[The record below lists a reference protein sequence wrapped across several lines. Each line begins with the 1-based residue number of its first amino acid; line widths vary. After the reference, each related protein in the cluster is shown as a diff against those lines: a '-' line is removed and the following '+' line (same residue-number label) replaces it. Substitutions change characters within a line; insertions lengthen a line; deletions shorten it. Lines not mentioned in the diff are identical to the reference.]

1 MKIRHILLIL
11 TAFLGA
17 ALLIA
22 VAFQIRDELLGYQ
35 TAERMAASNTVR
47 ERLLLGTAAL
57 ASERSQTYVLLI
69 GQRNGA
75 SGIMELRDVRRQ
87 VDDLLNTAEREITA
101 TQASLSNTSSSLAT
115 VSRIRREIDALR
127 QQADGLIGLAEG
139 GRGEEFAPHW
149 FQEATRLVEELQSSR
164 MTILQR
170 ERPLDPALRTEAN
183 LRAFGAILSESIARN
198 QALMS
203 RALENPSEIS
213 GLEVDA
219 ISQNAGRAAL
229 AWELIDGQMVVPLSE
244 SVKGAVS
251 GTHENY
257 SSTFAPLQ
265 RSLIAA
271 LLGQVPPALGPGE
284 WYDLTGRTLSN
295 IALMQRELLR
305 STRERLDAEL
315 SRTRRSVALWSAL
328 LLLGAAAVLAS
339 IMVVRRRV
347 VRPLESLSQAMLR
360 LADNDLEIP
369 LPRLARADEIGE
381 MNDALRVFKANAI
394 QRQRTQNEK
403 QVLHAR
409 LRDAYSQL
417 RKDLEA
423 AAVIQ
428 RTMLPPSARIDGVEY
443 HGLFRPS
450 SLIAGDTYN
459 VVRRTDGAIGFFQV
473 DVAGHG
479 AAAALVSVAC
489 HHALSQAIL
498 TRTQG
503 TPLEE
508 IVVQINEEW
517 PEDLPY
523 FTMILGEI
531 DSRSRRASIIQAG
544 HPSPLVIRSD
554 GAVEMIG
561 EGGFPVG
568 MLPAASYERL
578 EFDLGPGD
586 RLFIYSDGLVEAE
599 DQSGEQFSEV
609 RLRTFV
615 RDAAAEPSAILL
627 DRLNEV
633 LRNWRSTETLDD
645 DLSVLM
651 LERSAERMPANAVH

>member
-22 VAFQIRDELLGYQ
+22 VAVQIRDELLEYQ
-35 TAERMAASNTVR
+35 TAERMVASNTVR

-57 ASERSQTYVLLI
+57 ASERGQTYVLLI
-69 GQRNGA
+69 GQRSEA
-75 SGIMELRDVRRQ
+75 SGILELRDVRRQ
-87 VDDLLNTAEREITA
+87 VDDLLNAAEREITD
-101 TQASLSNTSSSLAT
+101 TQEFLKNTSSSLTAL
-115 VSRIRREIDALR
+115 SRIRQEVGTLR
-127 QQADGLIGLAEG
+127 QQADGLLGSEDAK
-139 GRGEEFAPHW
+139 GEEFAPRW
-149 FQEATRLVEELQSSR
+149 FQELTRLVEELQSYR
-164 MTILQR
+164 MTLLQR
-170 ERPLDPALRTEAN
+170 ERPLDPILRTEAN
-183 LRAFGAILSESIARN
+183 LRAYAAILSENIARN

-203 RALENPSEIS
+203 RALGRSS
-213 GLEVDA
+213 TVGSLEGDA
-219 ISQNAGRAAL
+219 ISRNAGRAEL
-229 AWELIDGQMVVPLSE
+229 AWELIDGQIAVPLSE
-244 SVKGAVS
+244 SVKEAIS
-251 GTHENY
+251 RTHENY
-257 SSTFAPLQ
+257 GATFAPLQ
-265 RSLIAA
+265 KSLLGA
-271 LLGQVPPALGPGE
+271 LLGKVPPTLGPAE
-284 WYDLTGRTLSN
+284 WYELTGRALSN
-295 IALMQRELLR
+295 IAMMQQELLR
-305 STRERLDAEL
+305 SSRERLKSEL
-315 SRTRRSVALWSAL
+315 NRAQRSLVLWSVL

-339 IMVVRRRV
+339 ILVVRWRV
-347 VRPLESLSQAMLR
+347 ARPLEGLSHAMLR
-360 LADNDLEIP
+360 LADNDLETP
-369 LPRLARADEIGE
+369 LPRLTRADEIGE

-428 RTMLPPSARIDGVEY
+428 RTMLPPSARMDGVEY

-459 VVRRTDGAIGFFQV
+459 VVRRTDGAVGFFQV

-508 IVVQINEEW
+508 IVVQINDEW

-586 RLFIYSDGLVEAE
+586 RLFVYSDGLIEAE
-599 DQSGEQFSEV
+599 DQSGEQFSEDRLCALV
-609 RLRTFV
+609 RE
-615 RDAAAEPSAILL
+615 AAAEPSAVLL
-627 DRLNEV
+627 DRLDDV
-633 LRNWRSTETLDD
+633 LRNWRGSETLDD

>member
-17 ALLIA
+17 ALLVA

-35 TAERMAASNTVR
+35 TAERMVASNTVR
-47 ERLLLGTAAL
+47 ERLLLGTDAL

-69 GQRNGA
+69 GQRNEA

-87 VDDLLNTAEREITA
+87 VDDLLNATEREIAA
-101 TQASLSNTSSSLAT
+101 TQKFLSNTSSNLTAL
-115 VSRIRREIDALR
+115 SRIRREVGTLR
-127 QQADGLIGLAEG
+127 QQADGILGSAG
-139 GRGEEFAPHW
+139 DGRGEDFAPRW
-149 FQEATRLVEELQSSR
+149 FQEVTRLVEELQSYR
-164 MTILQR
+164 MTILQQ
-170 ERPLDPALRTEAN
+170 ERPLDPILRTEAN
-183 LRAFGAILSESIARN
+183 LRAYATILSESIARN

-203 RALENPSEIS
+203 RALRSPSS
-213 GLEVDA
+213 VGGLEINA
-219 ISQNAGRAAL
+219 ISQNTGRAGL
-229 AWELIDGQMVVPLSE
+229 AWELIEGQLAVPLSE
-244 SVKGAVS
+244 SVKGSVS
-251 GTHENY
+251 RTHENY
-257 SSTFAPLQ
+257 SATFAPLQ
-265 RSLIAA
+265 RSLLTA
-271 LLGQVPPALGPGE
+271 LLGKVQPALGPEE
-284 WYDLTGRTLSN
+284 WYDLTGRALSN
-295 IALMQRELLR
+295 IALMQREFLR
-305 STRERLDAEL
+305 SSRERLESEL
-315 SRTRRSVALWSAL
+315 GRAQRSLILWSAL

-339 IMVVRRRV
+339 ILVVRRRV
-347 VRPLESLSQAMLR
+347 VRPLEGLSQAMLR
-360 LADNDLEIP
+360 LADNDLEIS

-403 QVLHAR
+403 QMLHAR

-417 RKDLEA
+417 QKDLEA

-428 RTMLPPSARIDGVEY
+428 QTMLPPSSRIDGVEY

-459 VVRRTDGAIGFFQV
+459 VVRRTDGAVGFFQV

-531 DSRSRRASIIQAG
+531 DSRSQRASIIQAG
-544 HPSPLVIRSD
+544 HPSPLVIRAD
-554 GAVEMIG
+554 GAIEMIG

-568 MLPAASYERL
+568 MLPFASYERL

-599 DQSGEQFSEV
+599 DQDGEQFSEA
-609 RLRTFV
+609 RLRTLV
-615 RDAAAEPSAILL
+615 RDAAAEPSSLL
-627 DRLNEV
+627 LGKLDDV
-633 LRNWRSTETLDD
+633 LRTWRGSETLDD

-651 LERSAERMPANAVH
+651 LERLPERIPANAVH

>member
-17 ALLIA
+17 ALLVA

-35 TAERMAASNTVR
+35 TAERMVASNTVR
-47 ERLLLGTAAL
+47 ERLLLGTEAL
-57 ASERSQTYVLLI
+57 ANERSQTYVLLI
-69 GQRNGA
+69 GQRNEAG
-75 SGIMELRDVRRQ
+75 GIAELRDVRRQ
-87 VDDLLNTAEREITA
+87 VDDLLNAAENEITA
-101 TQASLSNTSSSLAT
+101 TQASLSNTNNSLAT
-115 VSRIRREIDALR
+115 VSRIRQEIGTLR
-127 QQADGLIGLAEG
+127 QQADQSLGLAEG
-139 GRGEEFAPHW
+139 TRGDQFAPRW
-149 FQEATRLVEELQSSR
+149 FQEANRLVEELQSSR

-170 ERPLDPALRTEAN
+170 ERPLDPVLRTEAN

-203 RALENPSEIS
+203 RALENSSGVGGFEI
-213 GLEVDA
+213 DA

-229 AWELIDGQMVVPLSE
+229 AWELIDGQMTVPLSE
-244 SVKGAVS
+244 GVKDVVS
-251 GTHENY
+251 RTHENY

-265 RSLIAA
+265 RSLLAA
-271 LLGQVPPALGPGE
+271 LIGKVPPTLAPAE

-295 IALMQRELLR
+295 IALMQRELLG
-305 STRERLDAEL
+305 STRERLEAEL
-315 SRTRRSVALWSAL
+315 RRTQRSLTLWSAL
-328 LLLGAAAVLAS
+328 LLLGAAAVLTS
-339 IMVVRRRV
+339 ILVVRRRV
-347 VRPLESLSQAMLR
+347 VRPLEGLSQAMLR

-409 LRDAYSQL
+409 LREAYSQL
-417 RKDLEA
+417 QKDLEA

-428 RTMLPPSARIDGVEY
+428 QTMLPLSSRIDGVEY

-459 VVRRTDGAIGFFQV
+459 VVRRTDGAVGFFQV

-508 IVVQINEEW
+508 IAVQINDEW

-531 DSRSRRASIIQAG
+531 DSRSQRASIVQAG
-544 HPSPLVIRSD
+544 HPSPLVIRSN

-599 DQSGEQFSEV
+599 DQDGEQFSEA
-609 RLRTFV
+609 RLRTLV
-615 RDAAAEPSAILL
+615 HDTAGEPSSMLL
-627 DRLNEV
+627 GKLDDV
-633 LRNWRSTETLDD
+633 LRNWRGSETLDD

-651 LERSAERMPANAVH
+651 LERLAERIPANAVH

>member
-1 MKIRHILLIL
+1 MKIRHILLLL

-35 TAERMAASNTVR
+35 TAERMVASNTVR
-47 ERLLLGTAAL
+47 EQLLLGTEAL
-57 ASERSQTYVLLI
+57 ANERSQTYVLLI
-69 GQRNGA
+69 GQRNEANGLV
-75 SGIMELRDVRRQ
+75 ELRDVRRQ
-87 VDDLLNTAEREITA
+87 VDDLLNAAEREITV
-101 TQASLSNTSSSLAT
+101 TRASLSNASSSLKT
-115 VSRIRREIDALR
+115 VSRIRQEIRTLR
-127 QQADGLIGLAEG
+127 QQADQSLGLAEG
-139 GRGEEFAPHW
+139 ARGEQFAPRW
-149 FQEATRLVEELQSSR
+149 FQEATRLVDELQSSR

-170 ERPLDPALRTEAN
+170 ERPLDPVLRTEAN

-203 RALENPSEIS
+203 RALENSSELG
-213 GLEVDA
+213 GLQIDA

-229 AWELIDGQMVVPLSE
+229 AWELIDGQMAVPLSE
-244 SVKGAVS
+244 SVKGSVS
-251 GTHENY
+251 RTHENY
-257 SSTFAPLQ
+257 SSTFAPIQ
-265 RSLIAA
+265 RSLLAA
-271 LLGQVPPALGPGE
+271 LLGKVPPTLGPAE

-295 IALMQRELLR
+295 IALMQRELLH
-305 STRERLDAEL
+305 STRDRLEAEL
-315 SRTRRSVALWSAL
+315 SRAQRSVALWSVL

-339 IMVVRRRV
+339 ILVVRRRV
-347 VRPLESLSQAMLR
+347 VRPLEGLSQAMLR
-360 LADNDLEIP
+360 LADNDLEIS

-409 LRDAYSQL
+409 LRDAYGQL

-459 VVRRTDGAIGFFQV
+459 VVRRTDGAVGFFQV

-531 DSRSRRASIIQAG
+531 DSRSQRASIIQAG
-544 HPSPLVIRSD
+544 HPSPLVIRSN

-599 DQSGEQFSEV
+599 DQGGEQFSED
-609 RLRTFV
+609 RLRALV
-615 RDAAAEPSAILL
+615 REVAEEPSAILL
-627 DRLNEV
+627 DRLDDV
-633 LRNWRSTETLDD
+633 LRNWRGSETLDD

-651 LERSAERMPANAVH
+651 LERSPERMPANAVH

>member
-22 VAFQIRDELLGYQ
+22 VAFQIRAEVLEYQ
-35 TAERMAASNTVR
+35 TAERMVASNTVR
-47 ERLLLGTAAL
+47 ERLLLGTEAL

-69 GQRNGA
+69 GQRDEANGV
-75 SGIMELRDVRRQ
+75 MELRDVRRQ
-87 VDDLLNTAEREITA
+87 VDDLLNAAERAVTA
-101 TQASLSNTSSSLAT
+101 TQTSLQNTSSSLT
-115 VSRIRREIDALR
+115 VLSRIRQEIGTLR
-127 QQADGLIGLAEG
+127 QQADGSFGLNG
-139 GRGEEFAPHW
+139 GAGGQEFAPRW

-170 ERPLDPALRTEAN
+170 ERPLDPVLRTEAN
-183 LRAFGAILSESIARN
+183 LRAYAAILSESIARN

-203 RALENPSEIS
+203 RALGRPGTVGN
-213 GLEVDA
+213 LDVDA
-219 ISQNAGRAAL
+219 IGQNAGRAGL
-229 AWELIDGQMVVPLSE
+229 AWELIDGQMAVPLSE
-244 SVKGAVS
+244 SVKNAVAA
-251 GTHENY
+251 THENY

-265 RSLIAA
+265 RSLLAS
-271 LLGQVPPALGPGE
+271 LLGKVPPALGPAE
-284 WYDLTGRTLSN
+284 WYDMTGRALSN
-295 IALMQRELLR
+295 VAVMQRELLR
-305 STRERLDAEL
+305 SSRERLEAEL
-315 SRTRRSVALWSAL
+315 SRAGRSVVLWSAL
-328 LLLGAAAVLAS
+328 LLLGAAAVLTS
-339 IMVVRRRV
+339 ILVVRRRV

-360 LADNDLEIP
+360 LADNDLDID
-369 LPRLARADEIGE
+369 LPRRPRADEIGE

-403 QVLHAR
+403 QILHAR
-409 LRDAYSQL
+409 LRDAYGQL
-417 RKDLEA
+417 QKDLEA

-428 RTMLPPSARIDGVEY
+428 RTMLPPSSRIDGVEY

-459 VVRRTDGAIGFFQV
+459 VVRRNDGAVGFFQV

-489 HHALSQAIL
+489 HHALSQAIM

-508 IVVQINEEW
+508 IAVQINEEW

-531 DSRSRRASIIQAG
+531 DSRSQRASIIQAG
-544 HPSPLVIRSD
+544 HPPPLVIRAD

-568 MLPAASYERL
+568 MLPAASYDRL

-599 DQSGEQFSEV
+599 DQDGEQFSED
-609 RLRTFV
+609 RLRTLV
-615 RDAAAEPSAILL
+615 RDTAAEPSSVMLGKL
-627 DRLNEV
+627 DDV
-633 LRNWRSTETLDD
+633 LRNWRGSETLDD

-651 LERSAERMPANAVH
+651 LERLAERIPVNAVH

>member
-17 ALLIA
+17 ALLVA
-22 VAFQIRDELLGYQ
+22 VAFQIRDELLEYQ
-35 TAERMAASNTVR
+35 TAERMVASNTVR
-47 ERLLLGTAAL
+47 ERLLLGTDAL
-57 ASERSQTYVLLI
+57 ANERSQTYVLLI
-69 GQRNGA
+69 GQRNEAAGL
-75 SGIMELRDVRRQ
+75 MELRDVRRQ

-101 TQASLSNTSSSLAT
+101 TQTSLSNTSSSLAT
-115 VSRIRREIDALR
+115 VSRIRQEIGTLR
-127 QQADGLIGLAEG
+127 QQADGLLGLDEDA
-139 GRGEEFAPHW
+139 RGEEFAPRW

-170 ERPLDPALRTEAN
+170 ERPLDPVLRTEAN

-203 RALENPSEIS
+203 RALENSS
-213 GLEVDA
+213 AMGGLEIDA

-251 GTHENY
+251 RTHENY

-265 RSLIAA
+265 RSLLAA
-271 LLGQVPPALGPGE
+271 LLGKVPPTLRPEE
-284 WYDLTGRTLSN
+284 WYDLTGQTLSN

-305 STRERLDAEL
+305 STRERLEAEL
-315 SRTRRSVALWSAL
+315 SRARRSVALWSAL

-339 IMVVRRRV
+339 ILVVRRRV
-347 VRPLESLSQAMLR
+347 VRPLEGLSQAMLR

-369 LPRLARADEIGE
+369 LPRLTRGDEIGA

-459 VVRRTDGAIGFFQV
+459 VVRRTDGAVGFFQV

-517 PEDLPY
+517 PDDLPY

-531 DSRSRRASIIQAG
+531 DSRSQRASIIQAG

-599 DQSGEQFSEV
+599 NQGGEQFSDD
-609 RLRTFV
+609 RLRAFV
-615 RDAAAEPSAILL
+615 RETGTEPSAVLL
-627 DRLNEV
+627 DRLDDV
-633 LRNWRSTETLDD
+633 LRNWRGSETLED

>member
-17 ALLIA
+17 ALLVA

-69 GQRNGA
+69 GQRSEA
-75 SGIMELRDVRRQ
+75 SGVLELRDMRRQ
-87 VDDLLNTAEREITA
+87 VDDLLNAAEREITA
-101 TQASLSNTSSSLAT
+101 TQASLSNTGSSLAT
-115 VSRIRREIDALR
+115 VSRIRREIGTLR
-127 QQADGLIGLAEG
+127 QQADEFLGAEDA
-139 GRGEEFAPHW
+139 RGEQFAPRW
-149 FQEATRLVEELQSSR
+149 FQEATRLVGELQSSR

-170 ERPLDPALRTEAN
+170 ERPLDPVLRTEAN
-183 LRAFGAILSESIARN
+183 LRAFGAILSENIARN

-203 RALENPSEIS
+203 RALGSPSVVG
-213 GLEVDA
+213 GLETDV
-219 ISQNAGRAAL
+219 ISQNAGRAEL
-229 AWELIDGQMVVPLSE
+229 AWELIDGQLAVPLSE
-244 SVKGAVS
+244 SVKGSVLK
-251 GTHENY
+251 THESY
-257 SSTFAPLQ
+257 SATFAPLQ
-265 RSLIAA
+265 RSLLAA
-271 LLGQVPPALGPGE
+271 LLGKVAPAIGPEG
-284 WYDLTGRTLSN
+284 WYDVAGRELSN
-295 IALMQRELLR
+295 IALMQQELLR
-305 STRERLDAEL
+305 STRERLESEL
-315 SRTRRSVALWSAL
+315 SRARRSVALWSAL

-339 IMVVRRRV
+339 ILVVRLRV
-347 VRPLESLSQAMLR
+347 VRPLENLSQAMLR
-360 LADNDLEIP
+360 LADNDLEIS

-381 MNDALRVFKANAI
+381 MSDALRVFKANAI
-394 QRQRTQNEK
+394 QRRRTQNEK

-409 LRDAYSQL
+409 LREAYGQL
-417 RKDLEA
+417 QKDLEA

-428 RTMLPPSARIDGVEY
+428 QTMLPPSARIDGVEY

-459 VVRRTDGAIGFFQV
+459 VVRRTDGTVGFFQV

-489 HHALSQAIL
+489 HHALSQTIL

-503 TPLEE
+503 TPLEA
-508 IVVQINEEW
+508 IAVQINEDW

-531 DSRSRRASIIQAG
+531 DSRSQRASIVQAG
-544 HPSPLVIRSD
+544 HPSPLVIRAD
-554 GAVEMIG
+554 GSIEMIG

-568 MLPAASYERL
+568 MLPFASYERL

-599 DQSGEQFSEV
+599 DQDGEQFSET
-609 RLRTFV
+609 RLRNLV
-615 RDAAAEPSAILL
+615 RDTAAAPSPVLL
-627 DRLNEV
+627 GRLDDA
-633 LRNWRSTETLDD
+633 LRNWRGSETLDD

-651 LERSAERMPANAVH
+651 LERLPERIPANAVH

>member
-17 ALLIA
+17 ALLVA
-22 VAFQIRDELLGYQ
+22 VAVQIRDELLGYQ
-35 TAERMAASNTVR
+35 TAERMVASNTVR
-47 ERLLLGTAAL
+47 ERLLLGTTAL
-57 ASERSQTYVLLI
+57 ASERSQTYALLI
-69 GQRNGA
+69 GQKNEA
-75 SGIMELRDVRRQ
+75 NGIMELRDVRRQ
-87 VDDLLNTAEREITA
+87 VDDLLNAAEREITA
-101 TQASLSNTSSSLAT
+101 IQASLSNTGGSLAT
-115 VSRIRREIDALR
+115 VSRIRREIGTLR
-127 QQADGLIGLAEG
+127 QQADGFFGSAEG
-139 GRGEEFAPHW
+139 AGGEEFAPRW
-149 FQEATRLVEELQSSR
+149 FHEATRIVEELQSSR

-170 ERPLDPALRTEAN
+170 ERPLDPVLRTEAN
-183 LRAFGAILSESIARN
+183 LRAFGAILGESIARN
-198 QALMS
+198 QALLS
-203 RALENPSEIS
+203 RALQRPAETG
-213 GLEVDA
+213 GLEIDA
-219 ISQNAGRAAL
+219 ISQNAGRAEL
-229 AWELIDGQMVVPLSE
+229 SWELIEGQLTVPLSE

-251 GTHENY
+251 KTHENY

-265 RSLIAA
+265 RSILSA
-271 LLGQVPPALGPGE
+271 LLGKVPPSLSPEE

-295 IALMQRELLR
+295 IAMMQRELLH
-305 STRERLDAEL
+305 SSRERLDSEL
-315 SRTRRSVALWSAL
+315 SRARRSVALWSAL

-360 LADNDLEIP
+360 LADNDLEIS
-369 LPRLARADEIGE
+369 LPRLARADEIGG

-459 VVRRTDGAIGFFQV
+459 VVRRTDGAVGFFQV

-531 DSRSRRASIIQAG
+531 DSRSQRASIIQAG

-586 RLFIYSDGLVEAE
+586 RLFVYSDGLVEAE
-599 DQSGEQFSEV
+599 DQSGEQFSED
-609 RLRTFV
+609 RLRALV
-615 RDAAAEPSAILL
+615 REAAAEPSAVLL
-627 DRLNEV
+627 DRLDEV
-633 LRNWRSTETLDD
+633 LRNWRGTETLDD

-651 LERSAERMPANAVH
+651 LERSAERMPANALH

>member
-17 ALLIA
+17 ALLVA

-69 GQRNGA
+69 GQRSEA
-75 SGIMELRDVRRQ
+75 SGVLELRDMRRQ
-87 VDDLLNTAEREITA
+87 VDDLLNAAEREITA
-101 TQASLSNTSSSLAT
+101 TQASLSNTGSSLAT
-115 VSRIRREIDALR
+115 VSRIRREIGTLR
-127 QQADGLIGLAEG
+127 QQADEFLGAEDA
-139 GRGEEFAPHW
+139 RGEQFAPRW
-149 FQEATRLVEELQSSR
+149 FQEATRLVGELQSSR

-170 ERPLDPALRTEAN
+170 ERPLDPVLRTEAN
-183 LRAFGAILSESIARN
+183 LRAFGAILSENIARN

-203 RALENPSEIS
+203 RALGSPSVVG
-213 GLEVDA
+213 GLETDV
-219 ISQNAGRAAL
+219 ISQNAGRAEL
-229 AWELIDGQMVVPLSE
+229 AWELIDGQLAVPLSE
-244 SVKGAVS
+244 SVKGSVLK
-251 GTHENY
+251 THESY
-257 SSTFAPLQ
+257 SATFAPLQ
-265 RSLIAA
+265 RSLLAA
-271 LLGQVPPALGPGE
+271 LLGKVAPAIGPEE
-284 WYDLTGRTLSN
+284 WYDVAGRELSN
-295 IALMQRELLR
+295 IALMQQEILR
-305 STRERLDAEL
+305 STRERLESEL
-315 SRTRRSVALWSAL
+315 SRARRSVALWSAL

-339 IMVVRRRV
+339 ILVVRLRV
-347 VRPLESLSQAMLR
+347 VRPLENLSQAMLR
-360 LADNDLEIP
+360 LADNDLEIS

-381 MNDALRVFKANAI
+381 MSDALRVFKANAI
-394 QRQRTQNEK
+394 QRRRTQNEK

-409 LRDAYSQL
+409 LREAYGQL
-417 RKDLEA
+417 QKDLEA

-428 RTMLPPSARIDGVEY
+428 QTMLPPSARIDGVEY

-459 VVRRTDGAIGFFQV
+459 VVRRTDGTVGFFQV

-489 HHALSQAIL
+489 HHALSQTIL

-503 TPLEE
+503 TPLEA
-508 IVVQINEEW
+508 IAVQINEDW

-531 DSRSRRASIIQAG
+531 DSRSQRASIVQAG
-544 HPSPLVIRSD
+544 HPSPLVIRAD
-554 GAVEMIG
+554 GSIEMIG

-568 MLPAASYERL
+568 MLPFASYERL

-599 DQSGEQFSEV
+599 DQDGEQFSET
-609 RLRTFV
+609 RLRNLV
-615 RDAAAEPSAILL
+615 RDTAKAPSPVLL
-627 DRLNEV
+627 DRLDDA
-633 LRNWRSTETLDD
+633 LRNWRGSETLDD

-651 LERSAERMPANAVH
+651 LERLPERIPANAVH

>member
-22 VAFQIRDELLGYQ
+22 VAVQIRDELLGYQ
-35 TAERMAASNTVR
+35 TAERMVASNTVR
-47 ERLLLGTAAL
+47 ERLLLGTEAL
-57 ASERSQTYVLLI
+57 ANERSQTYMLLI
-69 GQRNGA
+69 GQRNEA
-75 SGIMELRDVRRQ
+75 SGLVELRDVRRQ
-87 VDDLLNTAEREITA
+87 VDDLLNAAEREITA
-101 TQASLSNTSSSLAT
+101 TQASLSNTASSLKT
-115 VSRIRREIDALR
+115 VSRIRQDIGILR
-127 QQADGLIGLAEG
+127 QQADGFLGIAESSG
-139 GRGEEFAPHW
+139 AEQFAPRW

-170 ERPLDPALRTEAN
+170 ERPLDPVLRTEAN
-183 LRAFGAILSESIARN
+183 LRAFAAILSESIARN

-203 RALENPSEIS
+203 RALENSSEVG
-213 GLEVDA
+213 GLEIDA

-229 AWELIDGQMVVPLSE
+229 AWELIDGQMSVPLSE
-244 SVKGAVS
+244 RVKGIVS
-251 GTHENY
+251 RTHENY

-265 RSLIAA
+265 RSLLAA
-271 LLGQVPPALGPGE
+271 LLGKVPPTLGPAE
-284 WYDLTGRTLSN
+284 WYDLTGRALSN
-295 IALMQRELLR
+295 IELMQRELLG
-305 STRERLDAEL
+305 STRERLEAEL
-315 SRTRRSVALWSAL
+315 RRAQRSVALWSML

-339 IMVVRRRV
+339 ILVVRRRV
-347 VRPLESLSQAMLR
+347 VRPLEGLSQTMLR
-360 LADNDLEIP
+360 LADNDLETP
-369 LPRLARADEIGE
+369 LPRFSRADEIGE

-403 QVLHAR
+403 QILHGR
-409 LRDAYSQL
+409 LREAYSQL
-417 RKDLEA
+417 QKDLEA

-428 RTMLPPSARIDGVEY
+428 RTMLPPSSRVDGVEY

-459 VVRRTDGAIGFFQV
+459 VVRRTDGAVGFFQV

-508 IVVQINEEW
+508 IAVQINEEW

-531 DSRSRRASIIQAG
+531 DARTQRASIIQAG
-544 HPSPLVIRSD
+544 HPSPLVIRSN

-599 DQSGEQFSEV
+599 DQSGEQFSEDRLCALV
-609 RLRTFV
+609 RE
-615 RDAAAEPSAILL
+615 AAADPSAVLL
-627 DRLNEV
+627 DRLDDV
-633 LRNWRSTETLDD
+633 LRNWRGSETLDD

-651 LERSAERMPANAVH
+651 LERLPERMPAHAVH

>member
-22 VAFQIRDELLGYQ
+22 VAFQIRDELLEYQ
-35 TAERMAASNTVR
+35 TAQRMVASNTVR
-47 ERLLLGTAAL
+47 ERLLLGTDAL

-69 GQRNGA
+69 GQGNEA
-75 SGIMELRDVRRQ
+75 SGVMELRDVRRQ
-87 VDDLLNTAEREITA
+87 VDDLLNAAQREIAA
-101 TQASLSNTSSSLAT
+101 TQGSLQNTGSNLTAL
-115 VSRIRREIDALR
+115 SRIRREIVALR
-127 QQADGLIGLAEG
+127 QQADGFLGMNGPAS
-139 GRGEEFAPHW
+139 GEDFAPRW
-149 FQEATRLVEELQSSR
+149 FQEATRLVGELQSSR

-170 ERPLDPALRTEAN
+170 ERPLDPILRTEAN
-183 LRAFGAILSESIARN
+183 LRAFGAILSENIARN

-203 RALENPSEIS
+203 GALRSS
-213 GLEVDA
+213 AAVGGLEINA
-219 ISQNAGRAAL
+219 ISQNAGRAEL
-229 AWELIDGQMVVPLSE
+229 SWELIEGQLAVPLSE
-244 SVKGAVS
+244 SVTKAVS
-251 GTHENY
+251 STHENY
-257 SSTFAPLQ
+257 TSTFAPLQ
-265 RSLIAA
+265 RSLLSS
-271 LLGQVPPALGPGE
+271 LLGKVPPALGAEE
-284 WYDLTGRTLSN
+284 WYELTGRVLSN

-305 STRERLDAEL
+305 SSRERLEAEL
-315 SRTRRSVALWSAL
+315 GRAQRSVAMWTAL
-328 LLLGAAAVLAS
+328 LLLGATAVLAS
-339 IMVVRRRV
+339 VLVVRSRV
-347 VRPLESLSQAMLR
+347 VKPLEDLSQTMLR
-360 LADNDLEIP
+360 LADNDLDTP

-403 QVLHAR
+403 QALHAR

-417 RKDLEA
+417 QKDLEA

-428 RTMLPPSARIDGVEY
+428 RTMLPLSSRLDDVEFR
-443 HGLFRPS
+443 GLFRPS

-459 VVRRTDGAIGFFQV
+459 VVRRNDGAVGFFQV

-508 IVVQINEEW
+508 IAVQINDEW

-531 DSRSRRASIIQAG
+531 DSRSQRASIIQAG

-554 GAVEMIG
+554 GAVEVIG
-561 EGGFPVG
+561 DGGFPVG
-568 MLPAASYERL
+568 MIPGVSYEKL

-586 RLFIYSDGLVEAE
+586 RLFVYSDGLTEAE
-599 DQSGEQFSEV
+599 GQGGEQFSEA
-609 RLRTFV
+609 RLRQLV
-615 RDAAAEPSAILL
+615 RETAAEPSSVLL
-627 DRLNEV
+627 DRIDGV
-633 LRNWRSTETLDD
+633 LRKWRGSETLDD

-651 LERSAERMPANAVH
+651 LERLPERIPANAVH

>member
-1 MKIRHILLIL
+1 
-11 TAFLGA
+11 
-17 ALLIA
+17 
-22 VAFQIRDELLGYQ
+22 
-35 TAERMAASNTVR
+35 
-47 ERLLLGTAAL
+47 
-57 ASERSQTYVLLI
+57 
-69 GQRNGA
+69 
-75 SGIMELRDVRRQ
+75 
-87 VDDLLNTAEREITA
+87 
-101 TQASLSNTSSSLAT
+101 
-115 VSRIRREIDALR
+115 VS
-127 QQADGLIGLAEG
+127 
-139 GRGEEFAPHW
+139 
-149 FQEATRLVEELQSSR
+149 
-164 MTILQR
+164 
-170 ERPLDPALRTEAN
+170 
-183 LRAFGAILSESIARN
+183 
-198 QALMS
+198 
-203 RALENPSEIS
+203 
-213 GLEVDA
+213 
-219 ISQNAGRAAL
+219 
-229 AWELIDGQMVVPLSE
+229 
-244 SVKGAVS
+244 
-251 GTHENY
+251 
-257 SSTFAPLQ
+257 
-265 RSLIAA
+265 
-271 LLGQVPPALGPGE
+271 
-284 WYDLTGRTLSN
+284 
-295 IALMQRELLR
+295 
-305 STRERLDAEL
+305 
-315 SRTRRSVALWSAL
+315 LWSVL

-339 IMVVRRRV
+339 ILVVRRRV

-360 LADNDLEIP
+360 LADNDLEIS

-409 LRDAYSQL
+409 LRNAYSQL

-428 RTMLPPSARIDGVEY
+428 RTMLPPSARIDGVAY

-459 VVRRTDGAIGFFQV
+459 VVRRTDGAVGFFQV

-531 DSRSRRASIIQAG
+531 DSRSQRASIIQAG
-544 HPSPLVIRSD
+544 HPSPLVIRSN

-599 DQSGEQFSEV
+599 DQGGEQFSEDRLQALV
-609 RLRTFV
+609 RK
-615 RDAAAEPSAILL
+615 AAAEPSAILL
-627 DRLNEV
+627 DRV
-633 LRNWRSTETLDD
+633 DDALRNWRGSETLDD

>member
-17 ALLIA
+17 ALLVA

-69 GQRNGA
+69 GQRSEA
-75 SGIMELRDVRRQ
+75 SGVLELRDMRRQ
-87 VDDLLNTAEREITA
+87 VDDLLNAAEREITA
-101 TQASLSNTSSSLAT
+101 TQASLSNTGSSLAT
-115 VSRIRREIDALR
+115 VSRIRREIGTLR
-127 QQADGLIGLAEG
+127 QQADEFLGAEDA
-139 GRGEEFAPHW
+139 RGEQFAPRW
-149 FQEATRLVEELQSSR
+149 FQEATRLVGELQSSR

-170 ERPLDPALRTEAN
+170 ERPLDPVLRTEAN
-183 LRAFGAILSESIARN
+183 LRAFGAILSENIARN

-203 RALENPSEIS
+203 RALGSPSVVG
-213 GLEVDA
+213 GLETDV
-219 ISQNAGRAAL
+219 ISQNAGRAEL
-229 AWELIDGQMVVPLSE
+229 AWELIDGQLAVPLSE
-244 SVKGAVS
+244 SVKGSVLK
-251 GTHENY
+251 THESY
-257 SSTFAPLQ
+257 SATFAPLQ
-265 RSLIAA
+265 RSLLAA
-271 LLGQVPPALGPGE
+271 LLGKVAPAIGPEE
-284 WYDLTGRTLSN
+284 WYDVAGRELSN
-295 IALMQRELLR
+295 IALMQQEILR
-305 STRERLDAEL
+305 STRERLESEL
-315 SRTRRSVALWSAL
+315 SRARRSVALWSAL

-339 IMVVRRRV
+339 ILVVRLRV
-347 VRPLESLSQAMLR
+347 VRPLENLSQAMLR
-360 LADNDLEIP
+360 LADNDLEIS

-381 MNDALRVFKANAI
+381 MSDALRVFKANAI
-394 QRQRTQNEK
+394 QRRRTQNEK

-409 LRDAYSQL
+409 LREAYGQL
-417 RKDLEA
+417 QKDLEA

-428 RTMLPPSARIDGVEY
+428 QTMLPPSARIDGVEY

-459 VVRRTDGAIGFFQV
+459 VVRRTDGTVGFFQV

-489 HHALSQAIL
+489 HHALSQTIL

-503 TPLEE
+503 TPLEA
-508 IVVQINEEW
+508 IAVQINEDW

-531 DSRSRRASIIQAG
+531 DSRAQRASIVQAG
-544 HPSPLVIRSD
+544 HPSPLVIRAD
-554 GAVEMIG
+554 GSIEMIG

-568 MLPAASYERL
+568 MLPFASYERL

-599 DQSGEQFSEV
+599 DQDGEQFSET
-609 RLRTFV
+609 RLRNLV
-615 RDAAAEPSAILL
+615 RDTAAAPSPVLL
-627 DRLNEV
+627 GRLDDA
-633 LRNWRSTETLDD
+633 LRNWRGSETLDD

-651 LERSAERMPANAVH
+651 LERLPERIPANAVD

>member
-17 ALLIA
+17 ALLVA

-69 GQRNGA
+69 GQRSEA
-75 SGIMELRDVRRQ
+75 SGVLELRDMRRQ
-87 VDDLLNTAEREITA
+87 VDDLLNAAEREITA
-101 TQASLSNTSSSLAT
+101 TQASLSNTGSSLAT
-115 VSRIRREIDALR
+115 VSRIRREIGTLR
-127 QQADGLIGLAEG
+127 QQADEFLGAEDA
-139 GRGEEFAPHW
+139 RGEQFAPRW
-149 FQEATRLVEELQSSR
+149 FQEATRLVGELQSSR

-170 ERPLDPALRTEAN
+170 ERPLDPVLRTEAN
-183 LRAFGAILSESIARN
+183 LRAFGAILSENIARN

-203 RALENPSEIS
+203 RALGSPSVVG
-213 GLEVDA
+213 GLETDV
-219 ISQNAGRAAL
+219 ISQNAGRAEL
-229 AWELIDGQMVVPLSE
+229 AWELIDGQLAVPLSE
-244 SVKGAVS
+244 SVKGSVLK
-251 GTHENY
+251 THESY
-257 SSTFAPLQ
+257 SATFAPLQ
-265 RSLIAA
+265 RSLLAA
-271 LLGQVPPALGPGE
+271 LLGKVAPAIGPEE
-284 WYDLTGRTLSN
+284 WYDVAGRELSN
-295 IALMQRELLR
+295 IALMQQEILR
-305 STRERLDAEL
+305 STRERLESEL
-315 SRTRRSVALWSAL
+315 SRARRSVALWSAL

-339 IMVVRRRV
+339 ILVVRLRV
-347 VRPLESLSQAMLR
+347 VRPLENLSQAMLR
-360 LADNDLEIP
+360 LADNDLEIS

-381 MNDALRVFKANAI
+381 MSDALRVFKANAI
-394 QRQRTQNEK
+394 QRRRTQNEK

-409 LRDAYSQL
+409 LREAYGQL
-417 RKDLEA
+417 QKDLEA

-428 RTMLPPSARIDGVEY
+428 QTMLPPSARIDGIEY

-459 VVRRTDGAIGFFQV
+459 VVRRTDGTVGFFQV

-489 HHALSQAIL
+489 HHALSQTIL

-503 TPLEE
+503 TPLEA
-508 IVVQINEEW
+508 IAVQINEEW

-531 DSRSRRASIIQAG
+531 DSRSQRASIVQAG
-544 HPSPLVIRSD
+544 HPSPLVIRAD
-554 GAVEMIG
+554 GSIEMIG

-568 MLPAASYERL
+568 MLPFASYERL

-599 DQSGEQFSEV
+599 DQDGEQFSET
-609 RLRTFV
+609 RLRNLV
-615 RDAAAEPSAILL
+615 RDTAAAPSPVLL
-627 DRLNEV
+627 GRLDDA
-633 LRNWRSTETLDD
+633 LRNWRGSETLDD

-651 LERSAERMPANAVH
+651 LERLPERIPANAVD

>member
-17 ALLIA
+17 ALLVA
-22 VAFQIRDELLGYQ
+22 VAVQIRDELLGYQ
-35 TAERMAASNTVR
+35 TAERMVASNTVR

-57 ASERSQTYVLLI
+57 ANERSQTYVLLI
-69 GQRNGA
+69 GQRNEA

-87 VDDLLNTAEREITA
+87 VDDLLNSAEREITA
-101 TQASLSNTSSSLAT
+101 TQASLSNTGSSLTAL
-115 VSRIRREIDALR
+115 SRIRREIGTLR
-127 QQADGLIGLAEG
+127 QQADGILGPAEG
-139 GRGEEFAPHW
+139 MRGEEFAPRW
-149 FQEATRLVEELQSSR
+149 FQQATRLVEELQSSR

-170 ERPLDPALRTEAN
+170 ERPLDPVLRTEAN

-203 RALENPSEIS
+203 RALGSPSVVG
-213 GLEVDA
+213 GLEIDA
-219 ISQNAGRAAL
+219 ISKNAGRAEL
-229 AWELIDGQMVVPLSE
+229 AWELIDGQMAVPLSE
-244 SVKGAVS
+244 SVRGSVS
-251 GTHENY
+251 RTHESY
-257 SSTFAPLQ
+257 SATFAPLQ
-265 RSLIAA
+265 RSLLAA
-271 LLGQVPPALGPGE
+271 LLGKVPPSLGPEE
-284 WYDLTGRTLSN
+284 WYDLTGRALSN
-295 IALMQRELLR
+295 IAMMQRELLH
-305 STRERLDAEL
+305 SSRERLDSEL
-315 SRTRRSVALWSAL
+315 SRAQRSVALWSVL

-339 IMVVRRRV
+339 ILVVRRRV

-403 QVLHAR
+403 QVLHGR
-409 LRDAYSQL
+409 LREAYSQL
-417 RKDLEA
+417 QKDLEA

-428 RTMLPPSARIDGVEY
+428 RTMLPPSSRVDGVEY

-459 VVRRTDGAIGFFQV
+459 VVRRTDGAVGFFQV

-508 IVVQINEEW
+508 IAVQINEEW

-531 DSRSRRASIIQAG
+531 DSRSQRASIIQAG

-554 GAVEMIG
+554 GAVEVIG

-568 MLPAASYERL
+568 MLPAASYDRL

-599 DQSGEQFSEV
+599 DPDGEQFSEA
-609 RLRTFV
+609 RLHSLMRE
-615 RDAAAEPSAILL
+615 AAADPSSVLL
-627 DRLNEV
+627 CRIDDA
-633 LRNWRSTETLDD
+633 LRNWRGSETLDD

-651 LERSAERMPANAVH
+651 LERLAERIPANAVH

>member
-35 TAERMAASNTVR
+35 TAERMVASNTVR
-47 ERLLLGTAAL
+47 ERLLLGTEAL
-57 ASERSQTYVLLI
+57 ANERSHTYVLLI
-69 GQRNGA
+69 GQRNEA
-75 SGIMELRDVRRQ
+75 SGVAEIREMRRQ
-87 VDDLLNTAEREITA
+87 VDDLLNAAEREITA
-101 TQASLSNTSSSLAT
+101 TQASLSNTNNSLKT
-115 VSRIRREIDALR
+115 VSRIRQELGTLR
-127 QQADGLIGLAEG
+127 QQADQSLGVVEGARAEQ
-139 GRGEEFAPHW
+139 FAPRW
-149 FQEATRLVEELQSSR
+149 FQEATRLVDELQSSR

-170 ERPLDPALRTEAN
+170 ERPLDPVLRTEAN
-183 LRAFGAILSESIARN
+183 LRSFGAILSESIARN

-203 RALENPSEIS
+203 RALENSSEIG
-213 GLEVDA
+213 GLEIDA

-229 AWELIDGQMVVPLSE
+229 AWELIDGQMTVPLSE
-244 SVKGAVS
+244 SVKRGVLR
-251 GTHENY
+251 THENY

-265 RSLIAA
+265 RSLLAS
-271 LLGQVPPALGPGE
+271 LLGKVPPTLGPAE
-284 WYDLTGRTLSN
+284 WYELTGRTLSN
-295 IALMQRELLR
+295 IALMQRELLH
-305 STRERLDAEL
+305 STRERLEAEL
-315 SRTRRSVALWSAL
+315 SRAQRSVALWSAL

-339 IMVVRRRV
+339 ILVVRRRV
-347 VRPLESLSQAMLR
+347 VRPLEGLSQAMLR
-360 LADNDLEIP
+360 LADNDLEIS

-403 QVLHAR
+403 QTLHAR

-459 VVRRTDGAIGFFQV
+459 VVRRTDGAVGFFQV

-508 IVVQINEEW
+508 IVVQINDEW

-531 DSRSRRASIIQAG
+531 DSRSQRASIIQAG

-599 DQSGEQFSEV
+599 DQGGEQFSED
-609 RLRTFV
+609 RLRALV
-615 RDAAAEPSAILL
+615 REAATEPSAVLL
-627 DRLNEV
+627 DRLDDA
-633 LRNWRSTETLDD
+633 LRNWRGSETLDD

>member
-17 ALLIA
+17 ALLVA

-69 GQRNGA
+69 GQRSEA
-75 SGIMELRDVRRQ
+75 SGVLELRDMRRQ
-87 VDDLLNTAEREITA
+87 VDDLLNAAEREITA
-101 TQASLSNTSSSLAT
+101 TQASLSNTGSSLAT
-115 VSRIRREIDALR
+115 VSRIRREIGTLR
-127 QQADGLIGLAEG
+127 QQADEFLGAEDA
-139 GRGEEFAPHW
+139 RGEQFAPRW
-149 FQEATRLVEELQSSR
+149 FQEATRLVGELQSSR

-170 ERPLDPALRTEAN
+170 ERPLDPVLRTEAN
-183 LRAFGAILSESIARN
+183 LRAFGAILSENIARN

-203 RALENPSEIS
+203 RALGSPSVVG
-213 GLEVDA
+213 GLETDV
-219 ISQNAGRAAL
+219 ISQNAGRAEL
-229 AWELIDGQMVVPLSE
+229 AWELIDGQLAVPLSE
-244 SVKGAVS
+244 SVKGSVLK
-251 GTHENY
+251 THESY
-257 SSTFAPLQ
+257 SATFAPLQ
-265 RSLIAA
+265 RSLLAA
-271 LLGQVPPALGPGE
+271 LLGKVAPAIGPEG
-284 WYDLTGRTLSN
+284 WYDVAGRELSN
-295 IALMQRELLR
+295 IALMQQELLR
-305 STRERLDAEL
+305 STRERLESEL
-315 SRTRRSVALWSAL
+315 SRARRSVALWSAL

-339 IMVVRRRV
+339 ILVVRLRV
-347 VRPLESLSQAMLR
+347 VRPLENLSQAMLR
-360 LADNDLEIP
+360 LADNDLEIS

-381 MNDALRVFKANAI
+381 MSDALRVFKANAI
-394 QRQRTQNEK
+394 QRRRTQNEK

-409 LRDAYSQL
+409 LREAYGQL
-417 RKDLEA
+417 QKDLEA

-428 RTMLPPSARIDGVEY
+428 QTMLPPSARIDGIEY

-459 VVRRTDGAIGFFQV
+459 VVRRTDGTVGFFQV

-489 HHALSQAIL
+489 HHALSQTIL

-503 TPLEE
+503 TPLEA
-508 IVVQINEEW
+508 IAVQINEEW

-531 DSRSRRASIIQAG
+531 DSRSQRASIVQAG
-544 HPSPLVIRSD
+544 HPSPLVIRAD
-554 GAVEMIG
+554 GSIEMIG

-568 MLPAASYERL
+568 MLPFASYERL

-599 DQSGEQFSEV
+599 DQDGEQFSET
-609 RLRTFV
+609 RLRNLV
-615 RDAAAEPSAILL
+615 RDTAAAPSPVLL
-627 DRLNEV
+627 GRLDDA
-633 LRNWRSTETLDD
+633 LRNWRGSETLDD

-651 LERSAERMPANAVH
+651 LERLPERIPANAVD

>member
-35 TAERMAASNTVR
+35 TAERMVASNTVR
-47 ERLLLGTAAL
+47 ERLLLGTDAL

-69 GQRNGA
+69 GQRNEA

-87 VDDLLNTAEREITA
+87 VDDLLYAAEREIAA
-101 TQASLSNTSSSLAT
+101 TQKFLSNTSSNLAAL
-115 VSRIRREIDALR
+115 SRIRREVGTLR
-127 QQADGLIGLAEG
+127 QQADGILGSADG
-139 GRGEEFAPHW
+139 VKGEDFAPRW
-149 FQEATRLVEELQSSR
+149 FQELTRLVEELQSYR
-164 MTILQR
+164 MTILQQ
-170 ERPLDPALRTEAN
+170 ERPLDPILRTESN
-183 LRAFGAILSESIARN
+183 LRAYAAILSESIARN

-203 RALENPSEIS
+203 RALASPSS
-213 GLEVDA
+213 VGGLEINA
-219 ISQNAGRAAL
+219 ISQTAGRSGL
-229 AWELIDGQMVVPLSE
+229 AWELIEGQMAVPLSE
-244 SVKGAVS
+244 SVKESVS
-251 GTHENY
+251 RTHENY
-257 SSTFAPLQ
+257 SATFAPLQ
-265 RSLIAA
+265 RSLLAA
-271 LLGQVPPALGPGE
+271 LLGKVQPALGPEE
-284 WYDLTGRTLSN
+284 WYDLTGRALSN

-305 STRERLDAEL
+305 SSRERLDSEL
-315 SRTRRSVALWSAL
+315 NRARRSVVLWSAL

-339 IMVVRRRV
+339 ILVVRRRV
-347 VRPLESLSQAMLR
+347 VRPLEGLSQAMLR
-360 LADNDLEIP
+360 LADNDLEIS

-428 RTMLPPSARIDGVEY
+428 RTMLPPSARMDGVEY

-508 IVVQINEEW
+508 IVVQINDEW

-531 DSRSRRASIIQAG
+531 DSRSQRASIIQAG

-586 RLFIYSDGLVEAE
+586 RLFVYSDGLVEAE
-599 DQSGEQFSEV
+599 DQDGEQFSED
-609 RLRTFV
+609 RLRTLV
-615 RDAAAEPSAILL
+615 RDAAAEPSDVLL
-627 DRLNEV
+627 GRLDDA
-633 LRNWRSTETLDD
+633 LRNWRGSETLDD

>member
-17 ALLIA
+17 ALLVA

-69 GQRNGA
+69 GQRSEA
-75 SGIMELRDVRRQ
+75 SGVLELRDMRRQ
-87 VDDLLNTAEREITA
+87 VDDLLNAAEREITA
-101 TQASLSNTSSSLAT
+101 TQASLSNTGSSLAT
-115 VSRIRREIDALR
+115 VSRIRREIGTLR
-127 QQADGLIGLAEG
+127 QQADEFLGAEDA
-139 GRGEEFAPHW
+139 RGEQFAPRW
-149 FQEATRLVEELQSSR
+149 FQEATRLVGELQSSR

-170 ERPLDPALRTEAN
+170 ERPLDPVLRTEAN
-183 LRAFGAILSESIARN
+183 LRAFGAILSENIARN

-203 RALENPSEIS
+203 RALGSPSVVG
-213 GLEVDA
+213 GLETDV
-219 ISQNAGRAAL
+219 ISQNAGRAEL
-229 AWELIDGQMVVPLSE
+229 AWELIDGQLAVPLSE
-244 SVKGAVS
+244 SVKGSVLK
-251 GTHENY
+251 THESY
-257 SSTFAPLQ
+257 SATFTPLQ
-265 RSLIAA
+265 RSLLAA
-271 LLGQVPPALGPGE
+271 LLGKVAPAIGPEG
-284 WYDLTGRTLSN
+284 WYDVAGRELSN
-295 IALMQRELLR
+295 IALMQQELLR
-305 STRERLDAEL
+305 STRERLESEL
-315 SRTRRSVALWSAL
+315 SRARRSVALWSAL

-339 IMVVRRRV
+339 ILVVRLRV
-347 VRPLESLSQAMLR
+347 VRPLENLSQAMLR
-360 LADNDLEIP
+360 LADNDLEIS

-381 MNDALRVFKANAI
+381 MSDALRVFKANAI
-394 QRQRTQNEK
+394 QRRRTQNEK

-409 LRDAYSQL
+409 LREAYGQL
-417 RKDLEA
+417 QKDLEA

-428 RTMLPPSARIDGVEY
+428 QTMLPPSARIDGVEY

-459 VVRRTDGAIGFFQV
+459 VVRRTDGTVGFFQV

-489 HHALSQAIL
+489 HHALSQTIL

-503 TPLEE
+503 TPLEA
-508 IVVQINEEW
+508 IAVQINEDW

-531 DSRSRRASIIQAG
+531 DSRSQRASIVQAG
-544 HPSPLVIRSD
+544 HPSPLVIRAD
-554 GAVEMIG
+554 GSIEMIG

-568 MLPAASYERL
+568 MLPFASYERL

-599 DQSGEQFSEV
+599 DQDGEQFSET
-609 RLRTFV
+609 RLRNLV
-615 RDAAAEPSAILL
+615 RDTAAAPSPVLL
-627 DRLNEV
+627 GRLDDA
-633 LRNWRSTETLDD
+633 LRNWRGSETLDD

-651 LERSAERMPANAVH
+651 LERLPERIPANAVH

>member
-17 ALLIA
+17 ALLVA
-22 VAFQIRDELLGYQ
+22 VAFQIRDELLEYQ
-35 TAERMAASNTVR
+35 TAERMVASNTVR
-47 ERLLLGTAAL
+47 ERLLLGTDAL
-57 ASERSQTYVLLI
+57 ANERSQTYVLLI
-69 GQRNGA
+69 GQKNEA
-75 SGIMELRDVRRQ
+75 SGLMELRDVRRQ
-87 VDDLLNTAEREITA
+87 VDDLLNTAEREITV
-101 TQASLSNTSSSLAT
+101 TQASLSNTNSSLAT
-115 VSRIRREIDALR
+115 VSRIRREIGTLR
-127 QQADGLIGLAEG
+127 QQADRLLGPAEG
-139 GRGEEFAPHW
+139 VRGEQFAPRW

-170 ERPLDPALRTEAN
+170 ERPLDPVLRTEAN

-203 RALENPSEIS
+203 RALENSSEIG
-213 GLEVDA
+213 GLETDA

-244 SVKGAVS
+244 SVKAAVS
-251 GTHENY
+251 KTHENY

-265 RSLIAA
+265 RSLLAA
-271 LLGQVPPALGPGE
+271 LFGKVPPTLGPEE

-295 IALMQRELLR
+295 IAVMQRELLR
-305 STRERLDAEL
+305 STRERLEAEL
-315 SRTRRSVALWSAL
+315 SRARRSVALWSAL
-328 LLLGAAAVLAS
+328 LLLGATAVLAS
-339 IMVVRRRV
+339 ILVVRRRV
-347 VRPLESLSQAMLR
+347 VRPLEGLSQAMLR
-360 LADNDLEIP
+360 LADNDLEIS
-369 LPRLARADEIGE
+369 LPRLTRGDEIGA

-459 VVRRTDGAIGFFQV
+459 VVRRTDGAVGFFQV

-508 IVVQINEEW
+508 IVVQINDDW

-531 DSRSRRASIIQAG
+531 DSRSQRASIIQAG

-554 GAVEMIG
+554 GTVEMIG

-599 DQSGEQFSEV
+599 DQAGEQFTEDRLCALV
-609 RLRTFV
+609 RE
-615 RDAAAEPSAILL
+615 AAAEPSAALL
-627 DRLNEV
+627 DKLDDV
-633 LRNWRSTETLDD
+633 LRNWRGSETLDD

>member
-17 ALLIA
+17 ALLVA
-22 VAFQIRDELLGYQ
+22 VAFQIREELLGYH
-35 TAERMAASNTVR
+35 TAERMVASNTVR
-47 ERLLLGTAAL
+47 ERLLLGTDAL
-57 ASERSQTYVLLI
+57 ASERNQTYVLLI
-69 GQRNGA
+69 GQRNEA
-75 SGIMELRDVRRQ
+75 SGILELRDVRRQ
-87 VDDLLNTAEREITA
+87 VDDLLNAAEREITA

-115 VSRIRREIDALR
+115 VSRIRREIGTLR
-127 QQADGLIGLAEG
+127 QKVDELLGPTEG
-139 GRGEEFAPHW
+139 AGGEEFAPRW
-149 FQEATRLVEELQSSR
+149 FQEASRLVEELQSSR

-170 ERPLDPALRTEAN
+170 ERPLDPVLRTEAN

-203 RALENPSEIS
+203 RALESPSVVGALEINA
-213 GLEVDA
+213 V
-219 ISQNAGRAAL
+219 SQNAGRAEL
-229 AWELIDGQMVVPLSE
+229 AWELIDGQLAVPLSE
-244 SVKGAVS
+244 SVKGSVS
-251 GTHENY
+251 KTHESY
-257 SSTFAPLQ
+257 SATFAPLQ
-265 RSLIAA
+265 RSLLAA
-271 LLGQVPPALGPGE
+271 LLSKVPPALRPEE
-284 WYDLTGRTLSN
+284 WYDVTGRTLSN

-305 STRERLDAEL
+305 STRERLESEL
-315 SRTRRSVALWSAL
+315 SRAQRSVALWSAL
-328 LLLGAAAVLAS
+328 LLLGAAAVLTS
-339 IMVVRRRV
+339 ILVVRRRV
-347 VRPLESLSQAMLR
+347 VRPLENLSQAMLR

-369 LPRLARADEIGE
+369 LPRLDRADEIGE

-394 QRQRTQNEK
+394 QRQRTQTEK

-409 LRDAYSQL
+409 LRDAYGQL
-417 RKDLEA
+417 QKDLEA

-428 RTMLPPSARIDGVEY
+428 QTMLPPSSRIDGVAY

-459 VVRRTDGAIGFFQV
+459 VVRRTDGAVGFFQV

-498 TRTQG
+498 TKTQG

-508 IVVQINEEW
+508 IAVKINEEW

-531 DSRSRRASIIQAG
+531 DSRSQRASIIQAG

-568 MLPAASYERL
+568 MLPSASYERL

-599 DQSGEQFSEV
+599 DQGGEQFSEA
-609 RLRTFV
+609 RLRTLV
-615 RDAAAEPSAILL
+615 REAAGDPSSVLL
-627 DRLNEV
+627 DRLDDV
-633 LRNWRSTETLDD
+633 LRNWRGSETLDD

-651 LERSAERMPANAVH
+651 LERLAERIPANAVH

>member
-22 VAFQIRDELLGYQ
+22 VASQIRDEVLEYQ
-35 TAERMAASNTVR
+35 TAQRMVASNTVR
-47 ERLLLGTAAL
+47 EQLLLGTDAL

-69 GQRNGA
+69 GQRNEA
-75 SGIMELRDVRRQ
+75 SGVMELRDMRRQ
-87 VDDLLNTAEREITA
+87 VDDLLNAAERMIAA
-101 TQASLSNTSSSLAT
+101 TQASLINTSSNLESL
-115 VSRIRREIDALR
+115 SRIRREISALR
-127 QQADGLIGLAEG
+127 QQADDYLGPAEG
-139 GRGEEFAPHW
+139 ARGETFAPRW
-149 FQEATRLVEELQSSR
+149 FQEATRLVEEVQSSR

-170 ERPLDPALRTEAN
+170 ERPLDPILRTEAN
-183 LRAFGAILSESIARN
+183 LRTFGAILSESIARN

-203 RALENPSEIS
+203 RALGRPTEI
-213 GLEVDA
+213 GALEINA
-219 ISQNAGRAAL
+219 ISQNAGRAEL
-229 AWELIDGQMVVPLSE
+229 AWELIAGQMAIPLGE
-244 SVKGAVS
+244 SVKKAVS
-251 GTHENY
+251 STHENY

-265 RSLIAA
+265 KTLLAA
-271 LLGQVPPALGPGE
+271 LLGKVPPVLSPEE
-284 WYDLTGRTLSN
+284 WYESTGRTLSS

-305 STRERLDAEL
+305 SSRDRLEAEL
-315 SRTRRSVALWSAL
+315 SRAQRSVALWSAL
-328 LLLGAAAVLAS
+328 LLLGAVAVLAS
-339 IMVVRRRV
+339 ILVVRRRV
-347 VRPLESLSQAMLR
+347 VQPLEGLSLSMLR

-369 LPRLARADEIGE
+369 LPRSTRADEIGE

-417 RKDLEA
+417 QKDLEA

-428 RTMLPPSARIDGVEY
+428 RTMLPPSSTLEGVEY
-443 HGLFRPS
+443 RGLFRPS

-459 VVRRTDGAIGFFQV
+459 VVRRNDGAVGFFQV

-479 AAAALVSVAC
+479 APAALVSVAC

-508 IVVQINEEW
+508 IAEHINEEW

-531 DSRSRRASIIQAG
+531 DVRSQRASIIQAG

-554 GAVEMIG
+554 GTVEMIG
-561 EGGFPVG
+561 DGGFPVG
-568 MLPAASYERL
+568 MIPAASYERL

-599 DQSGEQFSEV
+599 GQDGEQFSEA
-609 RLRTFV
+609 RLRTLV
-615 RDAAAEPSAILL
+615 RDSAAEPSSVLL
-627 DRLNEV
+627 DRLDGA
-633 LRNWRSTETLDD
+633 LRNWRGSETLDD

-651 LERSAERMPANAVH
+651 LERLAERIPSNAVH

>member
-17 ALLIA
+17 ALLVA

-69 GQRNGA
+69 GQRSEA
-75 SGIMELRDVRRQ
+75 SGVLELRDMRRQ
-87 VDDLLNTAEREITA
+87 VDDLLNAAEREITA
-101 TQASLSNTSSSLAT
+101 TQASLSNTGSSLAT
-115 VSRIRREIDALR
+115 VSRIRREIGTLR
-127 QQADGLIGLAEG
+127 QQADEFLGAEDA
-139 GRGEEFAPHW
+139 RGEQFAPRW
-149 FQEATRLVEELQSSR
+149 FQEATRLVGELQSSR

-170 ERPLDPALRTEAN
+170 ERHLDPVLRTEAN
-183 LRAFGAILSESIARN
+183 LRAFGAILSENIARN

-203 RALENPSEIS
+203 RALGSPSVVG
-213 GLEVDA
+213 GLETDV
-219 ISQNAGRAAL
+219 ISQNAGRAEL
-229 AWELIDGQMVVPLSE
+229 AWELIDGQLAVPLSD
-244 SVKGAVS
+244 SVKGSVLK
-251 GTHENY
+251 THESY
-257 SSTFAPLQ
+257 SATFAPLQ
-265 RSLIAA
+265 RSLLAA
-271 LLGQVPPALGPGE
+271 LLGKVAPAIGPEG
-284 WYDLTGRTLSN
+284 WYDVAGRELSN
-295 IALMQRELLR
+295 IALMQQELLR
-305 STRERLDAEL
+305 STRERLESEL
-315 SRTRRSVALWSAL
+315 SRARRSVALWSAL

-339 IMVVRRRV
+339 ILVVRLRV
-347 VRPLESLSQAMLR
+347 VRPLENLSQAMLR
-360 LADNDLEIP
+360 LADNDLEIS

-381 MNDALRVFKANAI
+381 MSDALRVFKANAI
-394 QRQRTQNEK
+394 QRRRTQNEK

-409 LRDAYSQL
+409 LREAYGQL
-417 RKDLEA
+417 QKDLEA

-428 RTMLPPSARIDGVEY
+428 QTMLPPSARIDGIEY

-459 VVRRTDGAIGFFQV
+459 VVRRTDGTVGFFQV

-489 HHALSQAIL
+489 HHALSQTIL

-503 TPLEE
+503 TPLEA
-508 IVVQINEEW
+508 IAVQINEEW

-531 DSRSRRASIIQAG
+531 DSRSQRASIVQAG
-544 HPSPLVIRSD
+544 HPSPLVIRAD
-554 GAVEMIG
+554 GSIEMIG

-568 MLPAASYERL
+568 MLPFASYERL

-599 DQSGEQFSEV
+599 DQDGEQFSET
-609 RLRTFV
+609 RLRNLV
-615 RDAAAEPSAILL
+615 RDTAAAPSPVLL
-627 DRLNEV
+627 GRLDDA
-633 LRNWRSTETLDD
+633 LRNWRGSETLDD

-651 LERSAERMPANAVH
+651 LERLPERIPANAVD

>member
-22 VAFQIRDELLGYQ
+22 VAVQIRDELLGYQ
-35 TAERMAASNTVR
+35 TAERMVASNTVR
-47 ERLLLGTAAL
+47 ERLLLGTEAL
-57 ASERSQTYVLLI
+57 ANERSQTYMLLI
-69 GQRNGA
+69 GQRNEA
-75 SGIMELRDVRRQ
+75 SGLVELRDVRRQ
-87 VDDLLNTAEREITA
+87 VDDLLNAAEREITA
-101 TQASLSNTSSSLAT
+101 TQASLSNTASSLKT
-115 VSRIRREIDALR
+115 VSRIRQDIGILR
-127 QQADGLIGLAEG
+127 QQADGFLGIAESSG
-139 GRGEEFAPHW
+139 AEQFAPRW
-149 FQEATRLVEELQSSR
+149 FQEATCLVEELQSSR

-170 ERPLDPALRTEAN
+170 ERPLDPVLRTEAN
-183 LRAFGAILSESIARN
+183 LRAFAAILSESIARN

-203 RALENPSEIS
+203 RALENPSEVG
-213 GLEVDA
+213 GLEIDA

-229 AWELIDGQMVVPLSE
+229 AWELIDGQMSVPLSE
-244 SVKGAVS
+244 RVKGIVS
-251 GTHENY
+251 RTHENY

-265 RSLIAA
+265 RSLLAA
-271 LLGQVPPALGPGE
+271 LLGKVPPTLGPAE
-284 WYDLTGRTLSN
+284 WYDLTGRALSN
-295 IALMQRELLR
+295 IELMQRELLG
-305 STRERLDAEL
+305 STRERLEAEL
-315 SRTRRSVALWSAL
+315 RRAQRSVALWSML

-339 IMVVRRRV
+339 ILVVRRRV
-347 VRPLESLSQAMLR
+347 VRPLEGLSQTMLR
-360 LADNDLEIP
+360 LADNDLETP
-369 LPRLARADEIGE
+369 LPRFSRADEIGE

-403 QVLHAR
+403 QILHGR
-409 LRDAYSQL
+409 LREAYSQL
-417 RKDLEA
+417 QKDLEA

-428 RTMLPPSARIDGVEY
+428 RTMLPPSSRVDGVEY

-459 VVRRTDGAIGFFQV
+459 VVRRTDGAVGFFQV

-508 IVVQINEEW
+508 IAVQINEEW

-531 DSRSRRASIIQAG
+531 DARTQRASIIQAG
-544 HPSPLVIRSD
+544 HPSPLVIRSN

-599 DQSGEQFSEV
+599 DQSGEQFSEDRLCALV
-609 RLRTFV
+609 RE
-615 RDAAAEPSAILL
+615 AAADPSAVLL
-627 DRLNEV
+627 DRLDDV
-633 LRNWRSTETLDD
+633 LRNWRGSETLDD

-651 LERSAERMPANAVH
+651 LERLPERMPAHAVH

>member
-17 ALLIA
+17 ALLVA

-35 TAERMAASNTVR
+35 TAERMVASNTVR
-47 ERLLLGTAAL
+47 ERLLLGTDAL

-69 GQRNGA
+69 GQRNEA

-87 VDDLLNTAEREITA
+87 VDDLLNAAEREITA
-101 TQASLSNTSSSLAT
+101 TQTSLSNTSSSLAT
-115 VSRIRREIDALR
+115 VSRIRRDIGTLR
-127 QQADGLIGLAEG
+127 QQADGLLRLTEG
-139 GRGEEFAPHW
+139 ARGEDFAPRW

-170 ERPLDPALRTEAN
+170 ERPLDPVLRTEAN

-203 RALENPSEIS
+203 RALENSSEIG
-213 GLEVDA
+213 GLEIDA

-251 GTHENY
+251 RTHENY

-265 RSLIAA
+265 RSLLVA
-271 LLGQVPPALGPGE
+271 LLGKVPPALSPEE
-284 WYDLTGRTLSN
+284 WYDLTGRALSN

-305 STRERLDAEL
+305 STRERLEAEL
-315 SRTRRSVALWSAL
+315 GRAKRSLVLWSVL

-339 IMVVRRRV
+339 ILVVRRRV
-347 VRPLESLSQAMLR
+347 VRPLENLSQAMLR

-417 RKDLEA
+417 QKDLEA

-428 RTMLPPSARIDGVEY
+428 QTMLPPSSRIDGLEY

-459 VVRRTDGAIGFFQV
+459 VVRRTDGAVGFFQV

-508 IVVQINEEW
+508 IAVQINEEW

-523 FTMILGEI
+523 FTMILGEV
-531 DSRSRRASIIQAG
+531 DSRSQRASIIQAG
-544 HPSPLVIRSD
+544 HPSPMVIRAD
-554 GAVEMIG
+554 GAIEMIG

-568 MLPAASYERL
+568 MLPFASYERL

-599 DQSGEQFSEV
+599 DQDGEQFSET
-609 RLRTFV
+609 RLRTLV
-615 RDAAAEPSAILL
+615 RDTAAEPSSVLL
-627 DRLNEV
+627 GRLDDA
-633 LRNWRSTETLDD
+633 LRNWRGSETLDD

-651 LERSAERMPANAVH
+651 LERLPERIPANAVH

>member
-17 ALLIA
+17 ALLVA

-69 GQRNGA
+69 GQRSEA
-75 SGIMELRDVRRQ
+75 SGVLELRDMRRQ
-87 VDDLLNTAEREITA
+87 VDDLLNAAEREITA
-101 TQASLSNTSSSLAT
+101 TQASLSNTGSSLAT
-115 VSRIRREIDALR
+115 VSRIRREIGTLR
-127 QQADGLIGLAEG
+127 QQADEFLGAEDA
-139 GRGEEFAPHW
+139 RGEQFAPRW
-149 FQEATRLVEELQSSR
+149 FQEATRLVGELQSSR

-170 ERPLDPALRTEAN
+170 ERPLDPVLRTEAN
-183 LRAFGAILSESIARN
+183 LRAFGAILSENIARN

-203 RALENPSEIS
+203 RALGSPSVVG
-213 GLEVDA
+213 GLETDV
-219 ISQNAGRAAL
+219 ISQNAGRAEL
-229 AWELIDGQMVVPLSE
+229 AWELIDGQLAVPLSE
-244 SVKGAVS
+244 SVKGSVLK
-251 GTHENY
+251 THESY
-257 SSTFAPLQ
+257 SATFAPLQ
-265 RSLIAA
+265 RSLLAA
-271 LLGQVPPALGPGE
+271 LLGKVAPAIGPEG
-284 WYDLTGRTLSN
+284 WYDVAGRELSN
-295 IALMQRELLR
+295 IALMQQELLR
-305 STRERLDAEL
+305 STRERLESEL
-315 SRTRRSVALWSAL
+315 SRARRSVALWSAL

-339 IMVVRRRV
+339 ILVVRLRV
-347 VRPLESLSQAMLR
+347 VRPLENLSQAMLR
-360 LADNDLEIP
+360 LADNDLEIS

-381 MNDALRVFKANAI
+381 MSDALRVFKANAI
-394 QRQRTQNEK
+394 QRRRTQNEK

-409 LRDAYSQL
+409 LREAYGQL
-417 RKDLEA
+417 QKDLEA

-428 RTMLPPSARIDGVEY
+428 QTMLPPSARIDGVEY

-459 VVRRTDGAIGFFQV
+459 VVRRTDGTVGFFQV

-489 HHALSQAIL
+489 HHALSQTIL

-503 TPLEE
+503 TPLEA
-508 IVVQINEEW
+508 IAVQINEEW

-531 DSRSRRASIIQAG
+531 DSRSQRASIVQAG
-544 HPSPLVIRSD
+544 HPSPLVIRAD
-554 GAVEMIG
+554 GSIEMIG

-568 MLPAASYERL
+568 MLPFASYERL

-599 DQSGEQFSEV
+599 DQDGEQFSET
-609 RLRTFV
+609 RLRNLV
-615 RDAAAEPSAILL
+615 RDTAKAPSPVLL
-627 DRLNEV
+627 DRLDDA
-633 LRNWRSTETLDD
+633 LRNWRGSETLDD

-651 LERSAERMPANAVH
+651 LERLPERIPANAVH

>member
-1 MKIRHILLIL
+1 MKIRHTLLIL

-22 VAFQIRDELLGYQ
+22 VAFQIRDELLDYQ
-35 TAERMAASNTVR
+35 TAQRMVASNTVR
-47 ERLLLGTAAL
+47 EKLLLGTDAL
-57 ASERSQTYVLLI
+57 ANERSQTYVLLI
-69 GQRNGA
+69 GLRNEANGF
-75 SGIMELRDVRRQ
+75 MELRDVRRQ
-87 VDDLLNTAEREITA
+87 VDDLLNAAEREITA
-101 TQASLSNTSSSLAT
+101 TQASLSNTSGSLMAL
-115 VSRIRREIDALR
+115 SRIRRETVALR
-127 QQADGLIGLAEG
+127 QQADQFIDLTDVA
-139 GRGEEFAPHW
+139 RGEEFAPRW

-170 ERPLDPALRTEAN
+170 ERPLDPILRTEAN

-198 QALMS
+198 QALLS
-203 RALENPSEIS
+203 RALGSSSPIG
-213 GLEVDA
+213 GLEIDA

-229 AWELIDGQMVVPLSE
+229 AWELIDGQMAVPLSE
-244 SVKGAVS
+244 SIKGAVS
-251 GTHENY
+251 RTHENY

-265 RSLIAA
+265 RSLLAA
-271 LLGQVPPALGPGE
+271 LLGRVPTSLGPEE
-284 WYDLTGRTLSN
+284 WYDLTGRALSN

-305 STRERLDAEL
+305 SSRERLEAGL
-315 SRTRRSVALWSAL
+315 SHAQWSLVLWSVL
-328 LLLGAAAVLAS
+328 LLLGATAVIAS
-339 IMVVRRRV
+339 ILVVRRRV
-347 VRPLESLSQAMLR
+347 VRPLESLSETMLR
-360 LADNDLEIP
+360 LADNDLDTP
-369 LPRLARADEIGE
+369 LPRLSRADEIGE

-417 RKDLEA
+417 RTDLEA

-428 RTMLPPSARIDGVEY
+428 RTMLPPSSRVDGVAY

-459 VVRRTDGAIGFFQV
+459 VVRRNDGAVGFFQV

-508 IVVQINEEW
+508 IALHINEEW

-523 FTMILGEI
+523 FTMVLGEI
-531 DSRSRRASIIQAG
+531 DSRTQRASIIQAG

-554 GAVEMIG
+554 GAIEVIG
-561 EGGFPVG
+561 DGGFPVG
-568 MLPAASYERL
+568 MLAAASYERL
-578 EFDLGPGD
+578 EFDFGPGD

-599 DQSGEQFSEV
+599 GQDGEQFSED
-609 RLRTFV
+609 RLRALV
-615 RDAAAEPSAILL
+615 RDTAAQSSPDLL
-627 DRLNEV
+627 DRLDDA
-633 LRNWRSTETLDD
+633 LRNWRGSESLDD

-651 LERSAERMPANAVH
+651 LERLAERIPAHAVH